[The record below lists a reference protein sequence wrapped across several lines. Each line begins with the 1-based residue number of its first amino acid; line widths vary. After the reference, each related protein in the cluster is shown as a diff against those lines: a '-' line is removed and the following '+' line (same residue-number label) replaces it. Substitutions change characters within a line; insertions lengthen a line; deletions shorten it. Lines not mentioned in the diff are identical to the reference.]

1 MARLFMFAIA
11 IYFVAVVTAGISSA
25 EDGSGEKI
33 AADLE
38 SRISKSED
46 RLGAIEAKLATSLE
60 FIRGQITELR
70 GGENREADRQVET
83 NQPSVATED
92 AASGGG
98 EKPAGSQAS
107 ADEKGSEDASKDMLT
122 LETRAAKVERA
133 LAGIEQHLSKLDD
146 IAEQLDQM
154 KRSRKGLVEVSGRVK
169 KQGTVFI
176 NNWTDATHLVEINGV
191 QYYIRPGRVRVGAE
205 YGPLTTQLPWFET
218 PNRWKASHWEKVGDE
233 YQITLN
239 LRSP

>member
-1 MARLFMFAIA
+1 MARLFVFAIA

-60 FIRGQITELR
+60 FIRGQITALR

-107 ADEKGSEDASKDMLT
+107 A
-122 LETRAAKVERA
+122 
-133 LAGIEQHLSKLDD
+133 
-146 IAEQLDQM
+146 
-154 KRSRKGLVEVSGRVK
+154 
-169 KQGTVFI
+169 
-176 NNWTDATHLVEINGV
+176 
-191 QYYIRPGRVRVGAE
+191 
-205 YGPLTTQLPWFET
+205 
-218 PNRWKASHWEKVGDE
+218 
-233 YQITLN
+233 
-239 LRSP
+239 